1 MDPATLATLGSLGIS
16 AFGGKQL
23 GPAAPAYTPGFN
35 PGIQTPQMPEQ
46 SGFQLLQDQGA
57 LGGLLGNFGGGK
69 TAESVAPS
77 IESPE
82 SVGYGPSGQDP
93 FNLPG
98 KDEGGFMNTAKGI
111 FGGIDK
117 GLQSPSQIIGLGL
130 LSQLSGGHPA
140 AGIAGLLGMGLL
152 NRNK

>member
-1 MDPATLATLGSLGIS
+1 MAVIKDNW
-16 AFGGKQL
+16 GGKQS
-23 GPAAPAYTPGFN
+23 
-35 PGIQTPQMPEQ
+35 GIVEGEWNADGS
-46 SGFQLLQDQGA
+46 SG
-57 LGGLLGNFGGGK
+57 
-69 TAESVAPS
+69 
-77 IESPE
+77 
-82 SVGYGPSGQDP
+82 YQDP

-98 KDEGGFMNTAKGI
+98 KEEGGFFDRARGI
-111 FGGIDK
+111 LGGIDK